1 MKFFRFGAIKP
12 QKQVQYEEPKAEMY
26 PCSPPCKKG
35 FYAFPAGF
43 TDPFY
48 LPLSR
53 LPEEPY
59 SLLQYLRD
67 DNGRKMTEN
76 DLYRKEPDPE
86 YKGWGCEIQVLTEEG
101 KAFLKRRHLK
111 ENDLIKKLRPCY
123 VMVYPD
129 TDQDLE
135 FISED
140 DHSRLNQPLTFLL
153 DEDGNKIDAYD
164 YFFSDFIK
172 KFPDNYKG
180 FYQGP
185 DEEDFFER
193 EETLQWL
200 KKINVHPE
208 QLCIWPVYDD
218 MYDRYLTIL
227 KKYSVF
233 EYNGCLWHHL
243 GGYLKR
249 SEILSQFADTWFYTD
264 MHAYERALKKSMRN
278 HYGTRENYQ
287 KKLGKTAPGRK
298 PATYMN
304 ATFDVN
310 GMYEVFFDEKIH

>member
-12 QKQVQYEEPKAEMY
+12 QKQVQYKESEPDIW
-26 PCSPPCKKG
+26 PSFPPCKKG

-43 TDPFY
+43 TDMFY
-48 LPLSR
+48 IPLSR

-86 YKGWGCEIQVLTEEG
+86 YKGCEIQVLTEEG
-101 KAFLKRRHLK
+101 KSFLKRRHLK

-153 DEDGNKIDAYD
+153 D
-164 YFFSDFIK
+164 
-172 KFPDNYKG
+172 
-180 FYQGP
+180 
-185 DEEDFFER
+185 
-193 EETLQWL
+193 
-200 KKINVHPE
+200 
-208 QLCIWPVYDD
+208 
-218 MYDRYLTIL
+218 
-227 KKYSVF
+227 
-233 EYNGCLWHHL
+233 YN
-243 GGYLKR
+243 
-249 SEILSQFADTWFYTD
+249 I
-264 MHAYERALKKSMRN
+264 
-278 HYGTRENYQ
+278 
-287 KKLGKTAPGRK
+287 
-298 PATYMN
+298 
-304 ATFDVN
+304 
-310 GMYEVFFDEKIH
+310 EKIQCL